1 MALLRFC
8 NLERLKGQSSS
19 ANAVSHP
26 EKPEYALSV
35 LDFATR
41 PFGTPVWDSGE
52 DMIFARSRAELH
64 SATAM
69 RAHSSAWGPTAKS
82 LYAAVG
88 TLSVTVLVAR
98 SFGNSET

>member
-8 NLERLKGQSSS
+8 NLEGLKGQSSS

-26 EKPEYALSV
+26 EKPEYALCWI
-35 LDFATR
+35 LQQGL
-41 PFGTPVWDSGE
+41 FGTPVWDSGE